1 MFFSDRDLD
10 WRIERRDI
18 ESLERFETLEEDHAK
33 DKSPL
38 VLRPDEGM
46 ALGELSR
53 VGVVENTNY
62 ERILAGVDSLS
73 RNPKLDQAA
82 EIKLEDM
89 HLRGYFDH
97 YDSDGGMGVEY
108 LVDEVS
114 YENIVAGEN
123 LAWGHYTSDSHVVEA
138 WMNSPGHRENIL
150 RPQFREI
157 GVAVKLV
164 DFKGERG
171 WLAVQIFGRPLS
183 DCPVP
188 DEFLEARIDDKR
200 GRLEVLKKSINSY
213 QKDISEARESNDRE
227 AQTRF
232 VNEHNQTV
240 DEYHELLE
248 AKERSIETY
257 NLEVREFN
265 DCVNREF

>member
-10 WRIERRDI
+10 WRIERRDV
-18 ESLERFETLEEDHAK
+18 ESLERFETPEEDHAK

-38 VLRPDEGM
+38 VLRPDGGM

-73 RNPKLDQAA
+73 RNPKLDKAA

-97 YDSDGGMGVEY
+97 YDPDGGMGIEY

-164 DFKGERG
+164 NFKGERG

-200 GRLEVLKKSINSY
+200 GRLEVLKKAINSY
-213 QKDISEARESNDRE
+213 QKDISEAQESNDRE
-227 AQTRF
+227 AQIRL